1 MNMAKEKSGDKDSDI
16 TGNSD
21 CDASCQK
28 GKLDAAS
35 ISDQH
40 ARDIPPL
47 ASQQIDKGDNVLNPM
62 ADKLEGIKEQ
72 ERERAEKGNP

>member
-1 MNMAKEKSGDKDSDI
+1 MEKEKHDDKDRGI
-16 TGNSD
+16 TRGGD

-40 ARDIPPL
+40 ARDIPTL

-62 ADKLEGIKEQ
+62 ADKLEGIKAQQ
-72 ERERAEKGNP
+72 EKSENDDGP

>member
-1 MNMAKEKSGDKDSDI
+1 MTKRKPHDKDREIVNDS
-16 TGNSD
+16 S

-28 GKLDAAS
+28 GKFDAAS

-40 ARDIPPL
+40 ARDIPL
-47 ASQQIDKGDNVLNPM
+47 LTSHQIDKGDNVLNPM

>member
-1 MNMAKEKSGDKDSDI
+1 MTKEKHDDKDI
-16 TGNSD
+16 ETTGDSD
-21 CDASCQK
+21 CDTSCQK

-47 ASQQIDKGDNVLNPM
+47 ASQQLDKGDNVLNPM
-62 ADKLEGIKEQ
+62 TDKLEGIKSEARKNV
-72 ERERAEKGNP
+72 EDDGP

>member
-1 MNMAKEKSGDKDSDI
+1 MKKEKSKDKDREIMND
-16 TGNSD
+16 GK

-28 GKLDAAS
+28 GKSDAAS
-35 ISDQH
+35 ISDQY

-62 ADKLEGIKEQ
+62 ADKLEGIKVE
-72 ERERAEKGNP
+72 EEKRGEKDTP